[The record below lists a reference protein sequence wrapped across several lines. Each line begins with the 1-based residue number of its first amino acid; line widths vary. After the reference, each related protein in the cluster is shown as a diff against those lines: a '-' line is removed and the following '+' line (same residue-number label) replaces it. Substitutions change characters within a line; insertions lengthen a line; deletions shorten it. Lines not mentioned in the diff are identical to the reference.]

1 MRPRDIKTAVVAI
14 CGLTI
19 ATGLVVFRA
28 QADQWDNK
36 TTLTID
42 QPVQITNTLLEPG
55 QYVLKLADS
64 ASNRHIVQIFNG
76 DQSKIIDTVLA
87 IPNERLRATG
97 GSRFTF
103 WETPPGTA
111 RALRAWFYP
120 GDNIGQEFRY
130 PKHLTQLAS
139 AKTVEYTQP
148 VAAAPAPVFTPRP
161 EPQPVTQPQAQVEVS
176 PQRQPSVQPTPQ
188 AEEPVL
194 LAQNNTPA
202 PPAPEPQTLPHTGS
216 SFPLI
221 GLAGLLSLGL
231 YSLVR
236 FSRVS

>member
-1 MRPRDIKTAVVAI
+1 MRPKDIKTAVVAL
-14 CGLTI
+14 CGLAI
-19 ATGLVVFRA
+19 ATGLVTFRA

-64 ASNRHIVQIFNG
+64 GSNRHIVQIFNG
-76 DQSKIIDTVLA
+76 DQSRIIDTVLA

-97 GSRFTF
+97 DSRFMF

-130 PKHLTQLAS
+130 PKQLTQLAS
-139 AKTVEYTQP
+139 AKTVEYAPP
-148 VAAAPAPVFTPRP
+148 VAAAPAPVLTPRP
-161 EPQPVTQPQAQVEVS
+161 EPQPVTQPVQQQAQVEV
-176 PQRQPSVQPTPQ
+176 TPQ
-188 AEEPVL
+188 PQPAPQAQEPVL
-194 LAQNNTPA
+194 LAQNNTPPPA
-202 PPAPEPQTLPHTGS
+202 TPAPETLPHTGS